1 MAFICHVYYV
11 QLDDRSFVFIQ
22 ISIKTNDC
30 LFVRRGMIKINDYTE
45 EVKNKINFVLN
56 DFFTKK

>member
-22 ISIKTNDC
+22 ISIKTNDY